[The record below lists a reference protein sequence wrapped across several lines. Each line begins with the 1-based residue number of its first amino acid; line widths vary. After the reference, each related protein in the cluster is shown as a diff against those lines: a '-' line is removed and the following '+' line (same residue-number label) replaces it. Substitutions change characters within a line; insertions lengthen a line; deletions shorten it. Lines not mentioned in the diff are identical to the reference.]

1 VLLRTGLEQCV
12 IDWLLLLGKMLVQR
26 YAGVD
31 ETTWQ
36 EWQADR
42 AAGAEWTKTIRDW
55 SRTKKGDVRIVRE
68 GMFSEPDKDGKRLQ
82 VSIYYFLL
90 DQYQPT
96 MGPPSAAR
104 VDDWAITRDELR
116 HWACEN
122 EAIWRAYLTWSSL
135 LANLRENDLVDD
147 VDAGRLAA
155 HYRFLSGFAHPVVYQ
170 RDSAYGRGAGLGW
183 PRYDHYSSELVLLYA
198 ITLGTLEVRN
208 FLASLK
214 RRAEL
219 TVTDRGS
226 VDEALVQA
234 ESTTSHFWFLGT
246 KPHAYDLWKA
256 HNEACFR
263 AVRDDGSA
271 APPPAEPEP
280 EDVPYPTDPFRR
292 LIAIHASAHEMMTGL
307 VYVSPWPRDDAR
319 SR

>member
-147 VDAGRLAA
+147 VDAGRARGPL
-155 HYRFLSGFAHPVVYQ
+155 PVPQ
-170 RDSAYGRGAGLGW
+170 W
-183 PRYDHYSSELVLLYA
+183 
-198 ITLGTLEVRN
+198 VR
-208 FLASLK
+208 
-214 RRAEL
+214 
-219 TVTDRGS
+219 
-226 VDEALVQA
+226 
-234 ESTTSHFWFLGT
+234 
-246 KPHAYDLWKA
+246 
-256 HNEACFR
+256 
-263 AVRDDGSA
+263 
-271 APPPAEPEP
+271 APSCLPA
-280 EDVPYPTDPFRR
+280 R
-292 LIAIHASAHEMMTGL
+292 
-307 VYVSPWPRDDAR
+307 
-319 SR
+319 